1 MEKEPII
8 GRRRFPDSD
17 SAEVEADVET
27 EEAAISK
34 GSEKSRKLI
43 LVEAAGLKKLGA
55 QPGLFKYLAELI
67 GRRGFILADA
77 RSKAFRTTR
86 NYRFWKF
93 WIIAGPLLDALMYG
107 ALFGLLLKTSRGVDN
122 FVGFVI
128 LGITFFSVMVKMLS
142 AGSGLLEANKNV
154 MKAFSFPRASIVL
167 SQILRYV
174 YDTIPAIVVAVIA
187 AIAFQWDKGLSWT
200 ILLTVPIF
208 ILMCLFGGG
217 LMFIAARAT
226 FFLADIRAIIDIF
239 SRAWMFGSGIFY
251 DISRFAENPTVYSIM
266 TFNPAYQFIHAAR
279 EVVMNHSTLT
289 MHTWLVLSAW
299 GFGTFCVGLIFFW
312 GAEARY
318 ARSN

>member
-1 MEKEPII
+1 M
-8 GRRRFPDSD
+8 GRHRFSATG
-17 SAEVEADVET
+17 SAEAT
-27 EEAAISK
+27 TGAPL
-34 GSEKSRKLI
+34 GYRKAMGARNPV
-43 LVEAAGLKKLGA
+43 LVEASGLKTLGA
-55 QPGLFKYLAELI
+55 QPGLFKYLAELF
-67 GRRGFILADA
+67 GRRDFILADA

-128 LGITFFSVMVKMLS
+128 LGITFFSVMMKMLS

-174 YDTIPAIVVAVIA
+174 YDTIPAIVIAVIA
-187 AIAFQWDKGLSWT
+187 SIAFQWEKGLSWT
-200 ILLTVPIF
+200 ILQTVPIF

-226 FFLADIRAIIDIF
+226 FFLADIRAVVDIF

-251 DISRFAENPTVYSIM
+251 DISRFAENPTVFAIM
-266 TFNPAYQFIHAAR
+266 TFNPAYKFIHAAR
-279 EVVMNHSTLT
+279 EVVMNHSALT
-289 MHTWLVLSAW
+289 VQEWAILAAW
-299 GFGTFCVGLIFFW
+299 GIGTFCVGLIFFW

-318 ARSN
+318 ARSK